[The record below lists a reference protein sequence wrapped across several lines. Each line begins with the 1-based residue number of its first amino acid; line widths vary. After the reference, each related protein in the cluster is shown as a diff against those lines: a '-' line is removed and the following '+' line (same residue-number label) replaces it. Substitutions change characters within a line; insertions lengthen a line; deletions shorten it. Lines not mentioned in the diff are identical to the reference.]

1 MSSSPR
7 PVPLPESEA
16 GPMAGSL
23 TTVIANEDPAAD
35 VDDHVAAGSV
45 AERIGQPAFRFQPEV
60 VPSF

>member
-1 MSSSPR
+1 
-7 PVPLPESEA
+7 
-16 GPMAGSL
+16 MAGSL